1 MSDEL
6 TGTIV
11 MIAFV
16 IMIIAVAFAA
26 VALSAFFSYGMIV
39 SIIDDIEKRR
49 NGNVTGSDEWYSK
62 HGSRKGYERWL
73 NGGKD

>member
-1 MSDEL
+1 MTDEL
-6 TGTIV
+6 IGVIV

-16 IMIIAVAFAA
+16 IMLIAVAVAA
-26 VALSAFFSYGMIV
+26 VAMSAFFSYGMIV

-49 NGNVTGSDEWYSK
+49 KGNVTGSNEWYSK

>member
-6 TGTIV
+6 IGTIV

-16 IMIIAVAFAA
+16 IMLIAVAVAAA
-26 VALSAFFSYGMIV
+26 VMSAFFSYGMIV
-39 SIIDDIEKRR
+39 SIIDDVEKRR
-49 NGNVTGSDEWYSK
+49 NGNGTGSDEWYSK
-62 HGSRKGYERWL
+62 HGDRKGYERWL

>member
-6 TGTIV
+6 IGTIV

-16 IMIIAVAFAA
+16 IMLIAVAVVSA
-26 VALSAFFSYGMIV
+26 VMSAYFSYGMIV

-49 NGNVTGSDEWYSK
+49 NGNGIGSDEWYSK

>member
-6 TGTIV
+6 IGTIV

-16 IMIIAVAFAA
+16 IMLIAVAFVAA
-26 VALSAFFSYGMIV
+26 VMSAYFSYGMIL

-49 NGNVTGSDEWYSK
+49 NGNGTGSDE
-62 HGSRKGYERWL
+62 
-73 NGGKD
+73 

>member
-1 MSDEL
+1 MTDEL
-6 TGTIV
+6 IGVIV

-26 VALSAFFSYGMIV
+26 AVMSAFFSYGMIV
-39 SIIDDIEKRR
+39 SIIDDLEKRR
-49 NGNVTGSDEWYSK
+49 NGNGVGSDEWYSK
-62 HGSRKGYERWL
+62 HGDRKGYERWL